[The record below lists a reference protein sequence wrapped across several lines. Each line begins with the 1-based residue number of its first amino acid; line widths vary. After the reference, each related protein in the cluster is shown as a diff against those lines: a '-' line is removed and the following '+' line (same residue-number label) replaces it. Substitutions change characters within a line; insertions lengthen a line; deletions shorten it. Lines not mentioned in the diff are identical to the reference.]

1 MPILLAA
8 LIVMTVIIG
17 IIVAIVII
25 AGPSKGLQNKN
36 PKDQDAVL
44 KSVNKRLSQNPR
56 DPEALFQLADI
67 YFTQESWDKAFKTYE
82 ILEELAET
90 NPKLDAFEVHFRCGQ
105 CALAVQAFE
114 PAYKSF
120 SAAWNIKQ
128 DNFEVNYNMG
138 YLEFQLKNYEKAV
151 QYLSLARKQDGEHM
165 PTMRCLGH
173 AFFKL
178 LKYKESMA
186 FIRKAIE
193 LAPDD
198 KESLYILGECYA
210 EVGHTDQALRI
221 FTHLRSDPVRGPSA
235 SLFAGNINLTQYK
248 IEQAIE
254 DFEFGLKH
262 QNIEPAVLLELR
274 YQLAIACLK
283 QNEIGKAIL
292 LLQAVQEDNP
302 YYKDVSGL
310 IERYEELN
318 TNKNLQIFMLAPSV
332 DFVALCRKVVLSY
345 FSKSKTKITNI
356 IVNRNEWVDIIADV
370 ETIKWTDLVV
380 FRFIRSQGSIG
391 ELTVR
396 DFHSRLKETKAGKG
410 ICITVGTFSDEARR
424 FTEARLIDLLE
435 KEQLLPILITVD
447 AKLNNIPE
455 AAHEQAQEVL
465 EAELASEELYETG
478 PHAPEEGD
486 AEEKGEKEEKG
497 EQESSPAA
505 GRF

>member
-1 MPILLAA
+1 MPILAAA
-8 LIVMTVIIG
+8 LIMMAVVIG
-17 IIVAIVII
+17 IIVVIVIV
-25 AGPSKGLQNKN
+25 AGPSKGLASKT
-36 PKDQDAVL
+36 PKDQDTML
-44 KSVNKRLSQNPR
+44 RLVNKRLSQNPR
-56 DPEALFQLADI
+56 DPEALSHLADI
-67 YFTQESWDKAFKTYE
+67 YFKQESWEKAFKTYE

-90 NPKLDAFEVHFRCGQ
+90 NQKLDPFEIHLRCGLCALEVH
-105 CALAVQAFE
+105 AFE

-138 YLEFQLKNYEKAV
+138 YLEFQLKNYEKSV

-221 FTHLRSDPVRGPSA
+221 FTHLRSDPVRGPNA
-235 SLFAGNINLTQYK
+235 SLYAGNINLAQHK
-248 IEQAIE
+248 LEQAIE

-274 YQLAIACLK
+274 YQFAIACLK

-310 IERYEELN
+310 IDRYEELN

-332 DFVALCRKVVLSY
+332 DFVALCRKIVLSY
-345 FSKSKTKITNI
+345 FNKSKTKISNI

-370 ETIKWTDLVV
+370 ETIKWTDMVV
-380 FRFIRSQGSIG
+380 FRFIRNQGSIG
-391 ELTVR
+391 ELVVR

-410 ICITVGTFSDEARR
+410 ICISVGTFSDEARR

-447 AKLNNIPE
+447 AKLGSMPE
-455 AAHEQAQEVL
+455 AAQEQAHEVL
-465 EAELASEELYETG
+465 DSDLVNEELYESDQS
-478 PHAPEEGD
+478 A
-486 AEEKGEKEEKG
+486 AEDSGGIGGKAEKP
-497 EQESSPAA
+497 EQEPSPA
-505 GRF
+505 